1 MAATVIED
9 QNDVPSLMFQQHS
22 CSDVESACLE
32 EALGAIS
39 IANYTHEKATVA
51 ACHCAKYANYHAF
64 VLCSLVHI
72 KK

>member
-9 QNDVPSLMFQQHS
+9 QHDVLSLMFQEQS
-22 CSDVESACLE
+22 CSDVESICLE
-32 EALGAIS
+32 EALGTVS
-39 IANYTHEKATVA
+39 IANYTHERATIA

-72 KK
+72 RK